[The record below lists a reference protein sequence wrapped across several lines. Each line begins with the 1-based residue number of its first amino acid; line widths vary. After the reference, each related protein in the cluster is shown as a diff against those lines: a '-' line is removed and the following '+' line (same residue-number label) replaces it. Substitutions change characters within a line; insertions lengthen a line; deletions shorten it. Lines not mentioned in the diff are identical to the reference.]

1 MKNTSHEKLRR
12 VLEAISDNRE
22 MSDDDI
28 KKDLIANGVNIDAF
42 LSRVKQTVRHG
53 LQAKIKEQM
62 AQAQESR
69 QIKNSPI
76 LNEVASWTR
85 EKCLEFLDS
94 ARRGVSCNH
103 GQQQV
108 ALAFR
113 NRQDSEM
120 SDDELRSCIQDIVSL
135 SNEDEK

>member
-1 MKNTSHEKLRR
+1 MKNNSHEKLGR
-12 VLEAISDNRE
+12 LLDFISDNRE
-22 MSDDDI
+22 MSDEDI
-28 KKDLIANGVNIDAF
+28 KKDLIANGVNHDVF
-42 LSRVKQTVRHG
+42 LDKVKQTVRHG

-62 AQAQESR
+62 AQAQESKQSR
-69 QIKNSPI
+69 NSTI
-76 LNEVASWTR
+76 LKEVASWTR